1 MSFKP
6 IENYGVI
13 GNLATAALVSIDSSI
28 DFFCFPEFDSPTI
41 FAALLDPEKGGS
53 FSFRPCLDDMNSK
66 QMYMAET
73 NILTT
78 RFMSDTATAE
88 LTDFMPI
95 KASRQKTQIVRSVQ
109 VIHGAVEF
117 EVNCRPA
124 FDYART
130 CHGIEIHGDCA
141 IFIPEN
147 SNCPTLALRGT
158 VPLEE
163 WDGAATARFTL
174 REKESAM
181 FILGSLDEE
190 DADWNAACRNPE
202 SSSIDLQETAS
213 DLDSTREF
221 WRQWIGK
228 STYKGRWREAVNR
241 SALVLKLMVSRRHG
255 SLVASP
261 TFGLPEHIGGAR
273 NWDYRFT
280 WIRDAAFTLYAF
292 MRLGLR
298 SEAESFFGWLA
309 KQVGRSDDAVR
320 PMQIMYGLD
329 GRTDLEEF
337 QLDHLRGY
345 RDSRPVRIGNGA
357 YNQLQ
362 LDIYGEVFDAIYLYS
377 KYGHAL
383 PHDGWLRM
391 KGILEWLGRN
401 WCQPD
406 EGIWEVRGGNK
417 HFLHSR
423 LMCWV
428 AFDRAI
434 RLAHKRSLSAPLP
447 AWYEHR
453 ENIVNDIYANFWN
466 EKIKAFTQHKD
477 TEALDGAVLLMPLL
491 RFISPV
497 DPRWLSTLNAIEQSL
512 SEDALVYRY
521 RPHETSD
528 GLMGEEGSFT
538 CCSFWFVECLAR
550 AGQVSKAHGHF
561 EKLLAHANHVGL
573 FSEEIGRDGHQL
585 GNFPQ
590 ALSHLALI
598 SAAVYLDRVL
608 SGRPSEAW
616 A

>member
-1 MSFKP
+1 MAYQP

-13 GNLATAALVSIDSSI
+13 GNLSTAALVSIDSSI

-41 FAALLDPEKGGS
+41 FAALLDFEKGGS
-53 FSFRPCLDDMNSK
+53 FCVRPALDDMNCK
-66 QMYMAET
+66 QMYVAET
-73 NILTT
+73 NILAT
-78 RFMSDTATAE
+78 RFMSSTATAE

-95 KASRQKTQIVRSVQ
+95 KNSRQKTQIVRSMHV
-109 VIHGAVEF
+109 VHGEVTF
-117 EVNCRPA
+117 ELRCKPA
-124 FDYART
+124 FDYARVAHKT
-130 CHGIEIHGDCA
+130 EVIGACA
-141 IFIPEN
+141 IFTPEN
-147 SNCPTLALRGT
+147 RDCPTLTLRGT
-158 VPLEE
+158 VPLQECGGE
-163 WDGAATARFTL
+163 ATARFTL
-174 REKESAM
+174 KEKESAV

-190 DADWNAACRNPE
+190 ANPDVDCRDPKTA
-202 SSSIDLQETAS
+202 SIDLQDVACDRDATQ
-213 DLDSTREF
+213 EF

-228 STYKGRWREAVNR
+228 STYTGRWREAVNR
-241 SALVLKLMVSRRHG
+241 SALVLKLMVSRRYG
-255 SLVASP
+255 SLVAAP
-261 TFGLPEHIGGAR
+261 TFGLPEQIGGAR

-298 SEAESFFGWLA
+298 SEAESFFRWLA
-309 KQVGRSDDAVR
+309 EQVGRSDDAVR
-320 PMQIMYGLD
+320 PMQIMYGID
-329 GRTDLEEF
+329 GRTSLDEF

-345 RDSRPVRIGNGA
+345 RDSKPVRIGNGA

-391 KGILEWLGRN
+391 KGILEWLGQN
-401 WCQPD
+401 WNQPD

-447 AWYEHR
+447 EWYQYR
-453 ENIVNDIYANFWN
+453 EAIVNDIYGNFWN

-521 RPHETSD
+521 RPVESAD
-528 GLMGEEGSFT
+528 GLVGEEGSFT

-550 AGQVSKAHGHF
+550 AGQITKARRHF

-573 FSEEIGRDGHQL
+573 FSEQIGRDGHLL

-598 SAAVYLDRVL
+598 SSAVYLDRVL
-608 SGRPSEAW
+608 SGRPPEAW